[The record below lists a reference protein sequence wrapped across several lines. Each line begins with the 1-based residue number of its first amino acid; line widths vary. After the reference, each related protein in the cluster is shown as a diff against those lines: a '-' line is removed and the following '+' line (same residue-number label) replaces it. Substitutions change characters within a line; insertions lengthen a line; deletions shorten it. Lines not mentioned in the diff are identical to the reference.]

1 MATMLLGLYL
11 YNGVRTVVHG
21 LVVIVSLVRVNVGS

>member
-11 YNGVRTVVHG
+11 CNGVRTVVRG